1 MGYDDRDDTEYRP
14 ARPKKPLPKSPK
26 ARAAA
31 LTRMEMA
38 RRKYND
44 FIRQVGTTKQFNQRM
59 NKVELRKLG
68 QMDMDDFI
76 GKFTR
81 SLGGSVRGGGGSNR
95 LGPKDK

>member
-1 MGYDDRDDTEYRP
+1 MGYDDDTEYRP

-38 RRKYND
+38 RRKYNN
-44 FIRQVGTTKQFNQRM
+44 FISQVGTTKQFNQRM
-59 NKVELRKLG
+59 KKVELRKLG

>member
-1 MGYDDRDDTEYRP
+1 MGYDDDTEYRP

-44 FIRQVGTTKQFNQRM
+44 FISQVGTTKQFNQRM
-59 NKVELRKLG
+59 KKVELRNLG

>member
-1 MGYDDRDDTEYRP
+1 LGYDDDTEYRP

-44 FIRQVGTTKQFNQRM
+44 FISQVGTTKQFNQRM
-59 NKVELRKLG
+59 KKVELRKLG

-81 SLGGSVRGGGGSNR
+81 SLGGSVRGGSNR

>member
-1 MGYDDRDDTEYRP
+1 MGYDDDTEYRP

-44 FIRQVGTTKQFNQRM
+44 FISQVGTTKQFNQRM
-59 NKVELRKLG
+59 KKVELRKLG

>member
-1 MGYDDRDDTEYRP
+1 LGYDDDTEYRP

-44 FIRQVGTTKQFNQRM
+44 FISQVGTTKQFNQRM
-59 NKVELRKLG
+59 KKVELRKLG

>member
-1 MGYDDRDDTEYRP
+1 MVYSDRDDTEYLP
-14 ARPKKPLPKSPK
+14 AKPKKPLPKSPR

-31 LTRMEMA
+31 LRRLNEA
-38 RRKYND
+38 RARYND

-59 NKVELRKLG
+59 KRVELRKAG

-81 SLGGSVRGGGGSNR
+81 GLGGSVKGGGGSNR

>member
-1 MGYDDRDDTEYRP
+1 LGYDDDTEYRP

-31 LTRMEMA
+31 LTRIEMA

-44 FIRQVGTTKQFNQRM
+44 FISQVGTTKQFNQRM
-59 NKVELRKLG
+59 KKVELRKLG

>member
-1 MGYDDRDDTEYRP
+1 LGYDDDTEYRP

-38 RRKYND
+38 RRKYNN
-44 FIRQVGTTKQFNQRM
+44 FISQVGTTKQFNQRM
-59 NKVELRKLG
+59 KKVELRKLG

>member
-1 MGYDDRDDTEYRP
+1 MGYDDDTEYRP

-44 FIRQVGTTKQFNQRM
+44 FISQVGTTRQFNQRM
-59 NKVELRKLG
+59 KKVELRKLG

>member
-26 ARAAA
+26 ARSAA

-38 RRKYND
+38 RQKYND

-59 NKVELRKLG
+59 QKVELRKLG

-76 GKFTR
+76 EKFTR

>member
-1 MGYDDRDDTEYRP
+1 MGYDDDTEYRP

-31 LTRMEMA
+31 LTRIEMA

-44 FIRQVGTTKQFNQRM
+44 FISQVGTTKQFNQRM
-59 NKVELRKLG
+59 KKVELRKLG